1 MSAIASFGAPRITE
15 FMAAN
20 DSALADENGE
30 FSDWIEIHNPDTT
43 PISLAGYFLTDNAT
57 NLHKWTF
64 PTVTLNP
71 GAYWVVFASGKNRAD
86 PAGQLHTDFQLSADG
101 GYLALVA
108 PDGVT
113 VVSAFA
119 PSYPPQFENVSF
131 GLGEPASSPAYFW
144 GWEGSR
150 TDRSTS

>member
-1 MSAIASFGAPRITE
+1 VSEIKRSCSSCLRLFLSLALMSAIASFGAPRITE

-43 PISLAGYFLTDNAT
+43 PISLAGYFLTENAT

-101 GYLALVA
+101 IARTPPA
-108 PDGVT
+108 RSDGTGVP
-113 VVSAFA
+113 VRVFQKAR
-119 PSYPPQFENVSF
+119 
-131 GLGEPASSPAYFW
+131 ASRAGRPCH
-144 GWEGSR
+144 
-150 TDRSTS
+150 